1 MRDPAWRRPRKHVLC
16 KNHVWFGQRRHVN
29 LRMNMYLLRISLL
42 CLCHIQ
48 LSADTAHSARCAH
61 CKIEFAGFATGHSW
75 YFHTHTCSDSD
86 LCETVKR
93 NHAISIPRSLIR
105 TCWPPGGADVDRS
118 TAEGRRLGAAA
129 QHVSRPRQKQGAAQW
144 RSAGR
149 GALPPL
155 CCPGVSYGVS
165 SPLSFRTE
173 CDDWHPSQTWQD
185 GTLSIEEIQKGIA
198 ESAVEIPQD
207 LIEIMPLGK
216 NLTSLLKSENI
227 WRRERHI
234 DHIENNEY
242 ENINESFDEMRVF
255 AWLSSLRRPASVLSS
270 LELGCL
276 SGEGWTCC
284 NVAFLF
290 CSCGHLIDLS
300 VSNAECPFCISYAA
314 ICSIQYNFKCLSS
327 IGPGLNIH
335 EFRACRLMLIDLH
348 TGFFMTQHFTEPGS
362 TPNPIREVED
372 WLVEGFGW
380 DLKIREI
387 SGIIFKLVII
397 CAPDVSHSSWEECCW
412 RKKKLVW

>member
-16 KNHVWFGQRRHVN
+16 KNHVWFGQRRHGN

-48 LSADTAHSARCAH
+48 LWADTAHSARCAH

-93 NHAISIPRSLIR
+93 NHSISIPRSLIR

-118 TAEGRRLGAAA
+118 AAEGRRLGAAA

-149 GALPPL
+149 GALPHL

-165 SPLSFRTE
+165 FPLSFRTE
-173 CDDWHPSQTWQD
+173 CDDWQASKTWQD

-216 NLTSLLKSENI
+216 KNI
-227 WRRERHI
+227 WRREDI
-234 DHIENNEY
+234 
-242 ENINESFDEMRVF
+242 
-255 AWLSSLRRPASVLSS
+255 
-270 LELGCL
+270 
-276 SGEGWTCC
+276 
-284 NVAFLF
+284 
-290 CSCGHLIDLS
+290 
-300 VSNAECPFCISYAA
+300 
-314 ICSIQYNFKCLSS
+314 
-327 IGPGLNIH
+327 
-335 EFRACRLMLIDLH
+335 
-348 TGFFMTQHFTEPGS
+348 
-362 TPNPIREVED
+362 
-372 WLVEGFGW
+372 
-380 DLKIREI
+380 
-387 SGIIFKLVII
+387 
-397 CAPDVSHSSWEECCW
+397 
-412 RKKKLVW
+412 